1 MKREINYSNWREDL
15 REVVDV
21 PPIEPKTRK
30 VPRREV
36 KEGEKVNNKVVI
48 NPTMSEAN
56 EVFKE
61 IGGTVLDI
69 QETESPMSPEEIT
82 LLKQRSMINQKIEKA
97 KTKNLN
103 KMKKSEVQERAL
115 TDNEKNKKEDI
126 VKGMKKK
133 DGDFEKRY
141 GDDAKSVMY
150 ATATKMAKEETAF
163 DRVKKSMGK
172 SFIDTKAPK
181 KEMSPEDKKKEAKR
195 RYDNYLA
202 NTKKDDPYRSRP
214 GESD

>member
-115 TDNEKNKKEDI
+115 TDDEKNKKEDI

>member
-1 MKREINYSNWREDL
+1 MKREVNYSNWREDL

-21 PPIEPKTRK
+21 PPIEPKTPK
-30 VPRREV
+30 TPRREV
-36 KEGEKVNNKVVI
+36 KETEKVNNKVVI

-61 IGGTVLDI
+61 IGGTVLEVMD
-69 QETESPMSPEEIT
+69 
-82 LLKQRSMINQKIEKA
+82 
-97 KTKNLN
+97 
-103 KMKKSEVQERAL
+103 MKKADMGEVI
-115 TDNEKNKKEDI
+115 DDFKKSDAPQF
-126 VKGMKKK
+126 KGKSK
-133 DGDFEKRY
+133 EKRREMAIA
-141 GDDAKSVMY
+141 AKLQ
-150 ATATKMAKEETAF
+150 ANEETAF

-195 RYDNYLA
+195 RYNNYLA